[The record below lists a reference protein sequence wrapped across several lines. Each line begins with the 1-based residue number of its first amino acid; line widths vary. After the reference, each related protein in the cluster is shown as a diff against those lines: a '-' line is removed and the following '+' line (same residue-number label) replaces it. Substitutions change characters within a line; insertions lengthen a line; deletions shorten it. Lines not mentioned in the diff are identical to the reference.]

1 VRSLLG
7 GIAASV
13 SNRANS
19 GASATTYNGARAGVA
34 SLFGPNATG
43 AQTQMSAYGAV
54 STLYAIV
61 GRIAYSTS
69 EVRWRLFR
77 KRTDARR
84 TLAHED
90 ENDRTELAVHP
101 ALDLW
106 NKPNPFYTCQQF
118 TETVQ
123 QHQDLTGEQWW
134 IISRNPASPM
144 PLELWP
150 VRPDRM
156 TPVAHPT
163 DFIVGYVYT
172 DAQNVQTWY
181 DVNEVIHIKAPNP
194 MDPYRG
200 LGVVQSLLVDLDA
213 GKAAAEW
220 NRNFFG
226 NNASPGGVIEFDK
239 RLSDT
244 EFDEFAA
251 RWRENHRGTGNAH
264 RVAMMDNGGKWKD
277 AQLNMRD
284 MQFAELRGLSRE
296 IVREAF
302 GMHGHMLGL
311 SEDINRANA
320 EAAEDVFAR
329 WMLNPRLNRIKQA
342 LNTQLLPLFGT
353 SGEGLEFD
361 YDDPA
366 LEDSEGE
373 NARLTART
381 TAFKTLTDAG
391 AEWDSALEAVGLPPI
406 EKAPEPKVLPGDPG
420 APGTTPKKEEAA

>member
-1 VRSLLG
+1 VRSLLA
-7 GIAASV
+7 GISSAV
-13 SNRANS
+13 SNRS
-19 GASATTYNGARAGVA
+19 GSPSATTYDAPRSAAG
-34 SLFGPNATG
+34 LFGPNGTG

-54 STLYAIV
+54 STLFAIV

-69 EVRWRLFR
+69 EVKWRLFR

-84 TLAHED
+84 TLAHDD
-90 ENDRTELAVHP
+90 EGDRTELAVHP
-101 ALDLW
+101 ALALW
-106 NKPNPFYTCQQF
+106 DKPNPFYTCQQF

-123 QHQDLTGEQWW
+123 QHQDLTGEQRW

-144 PLELWP
+144 TLELWP

-156 TPVAHPT
+156 MPVAHPT
-163 DFIVGYVYT
+163 DFIAGYVYT
-172 DAQNVQTWY
+172 DPQGVQQWY
-181 DVNEVIHIKAPNP
+181 DLNEVIHIKAPNP

-213 GKAAAEW
+213 GRSAAEW

-239 RLSDT
+239 RLSDA

-296 IVREAF
+296 IIREAF

-342 LNTQLLPLFGT
+342 LNTHLLPLFGT

-361 YDDPA
+361 FDDPS
-366 LEDSEGE
+366 LEDSETE
-373 NARLTART
+373 NAKLTAMV
-381 TAFKTLTDAG
+381 TAFAALIAAG
-391 AEWDSALEAVGLPPI
+391 ADWDSALEAVGLPAI
-406 EKAPEPKVLPGDPG
+406 EKAPEPKVLPG
-420 APGTTPKKEEAA
+420 APGEDPEEEEDAA